1 MGRRRDRDDEGTRP
15 VEPGEARSHG
25 NDPDAVRMDR
35 EGGGRDGGRLG
46 PNIDAEGR
54 RMDEP
59 HGGAE
64 GRGSYDSR
72 GGDGP
77 RPVREARVER
87 ESRSES
93 RGDSR
98 SESREE
104 RGHQGTHRRG
114 NDDQSAE
121 SDRDTSW
128 LSVILGWLAALGA
141 GLILSGIV
149 GAIVGA
155 IIGDGGSA
163 SAAEGGTAGLI
174 GLLLTLLLA
183 FIIGGYVA
191 GRLASRSGFK
201 HGLLVPVVALVVT
214 IVLAGIGA
222 LLGLNFLD
230 NLSGVTL
237 PSTPNDAPEGLGAIL
252 TGAGILALLMPFIG
266 GAIGGALGAKTGR
279 RRP

>member
-1 MGRRRDRDDEGTRP
+1 MGRRRDRDDEESRP
-15 VEPGEARSHG
+15 VEPGEAQAHG
-25 NDPDAVRMDR
+25 NDPDAVQIDR
-35 EGGGRDGGRLG
+35 ESGGREGERLG

-59 HGGAE
+59 
-64 GRGSYDSR
+64 R

-77 RPVREARVER
+77 RPGREARAER
-87 ESRSES
+87 ESR
-93 RGDSR
+93 GGSR

-104 RGHQGTHRRG
+104 RGQQGQRRG
-114 NDDQSAE
+114 SGNQNADAE
-121 SDRDTSW
+121 RGTSW

-149 GAIVGA
+149 AAVVGA
-155 IIGDGGSA
+155 ILGAGGASSSA
-163 SAAEGGTAGLI
+163 TEGGTVGLI
-174 GLLLTLLLA
+174 GLLITLLLA

-191 GRLASRSGFK
+191 GRLASRSGLK
-201 HGLLVPVVALVVT
+201 HGLLVPVLMLVVT

-222 LLGLNFLD
+222 LLGLSFLD

-237 PSTPNDAPEGLGAIL
+237 PSTPSDAPQGLGTIL
-252 TGAGILALLMPFIG
+252 TGAGILALLMPFVG
-266 GAIGGALGAKTGR
+266 GAIGGVWGARTGR